1 MLHVRFRLS
10 SLKHSQISVQ
20 AHICLCFETGL
31 IHKNRGHPTTKF
43 RCPLNNVQLKILH
56 PTVYPPFRSHLSC
69 CRIFQPFSFYFRRS
83 FLPATS
89 LYWFLLSADAS
100 CKPSEINDH
109 GSCYLISLKRYPSG
123 LSSIPHSLS
132 RKEIPPWALPTL
144 DPSTPQIR
152 HILLYAQLQIL
163 WIL

>member
-1 MLHVRFRLS
+1 MRYRKVPHLFFVLPYGHAALHAAGLLYKSGLLPLLSQLSAILQRNLTFPLFVLHVRFRLS

-43 RCPLNNVQLKILH
+43 RCPLNYVQLKILH

-69 CRIFQPFSFYFRRS
+69 CRIFQPYSFYFRRS

-89 LYWFLLSADAS
+89 LY
-100 CKPSEINDH
+100 
-109 GSCYLISLKRYPSG
+109 
-123 LSSIPHSLS
+123 
-132 RKEIPPWALPTL
+132 
-144 DPSTPQIR
+144 
-152 HILLYAQLQIL
+152 
-163 WIL
+163 